1 MPINNKNGKWYWGKQ
16 GPFDTKQEAVNIQR
30 GAYAPG
36 YKSAVQKLVDFQK
49 TYTIPSDDGKEIT
62 IDEDLRLPAGEV
74 KILQADDD
82 QYNRGLLVKYT
93 DDKSYEVQ
101 YWYGDTTV
109 YPVEVLIDGE
119 SVKKDAKKV
128 TFKYHPELAKNDEAT
143 MWYGGLDKNNE
154 ETINKEDGGMA
165 GGGTVFTSTN
175 AGVFT
180 PTFGGRQANQ
190 YTKKKKRG
198 IERLGLYMDELSPQ
212 KKMQKAWGSGGVQAD
227 ELSRSGKMDT
237 LESDEEKNEP
247 DVQKVKGNKKNNA

>member
-1 MPINNKNGKWYWGKQ
+1 MPINKKNGKWYWGNQ
-16 GPFDTKQEAVNIQR
+16 GPFDTKQTAINVQR
-30 GAYAPG
+30 GAYASG

-49 TYTIPSDDGKEIT
+49 EYNIPSPDGKEIT

-82 QYNRGLLVKYT
+82 QYDRGLLVKYT
-93 DDKSYEVQ
+93 KDKSYEVE

-109 YPVEVLIDGE
+109 YPVEVLVDGE

-128 TFKYHPELAKNDEAT
+128 TFKYHPELDN
-143 MWYGGLDKNNE
+143 NNE
-154 ETINKEDGGMA
+154 KSINKEDGGMA

-180 PTFGGRQANQ
+180 PTYGSQAVQ
-190 YTKKKKRG
+190 RKKRKKKG
-198 IERLGLYMDELSPQ
+198 IERLGLYLDDMSPQ

-227 ELSRSGKMDT
+227 ALTRSGTMDT
-237 LESDEEKNEP
+237 LEADEEKNDP
-247 DVQKVKGNKKNNA
+247 DVQKLKGNKKNNA

>member
-1 MPINNKNGKWYWGKQ
+1 M
-16 GPFDTKQEAVNIQR
+16 
-30 GAYAPG
+30 
-36 YKSAVQKLVDFQK
+36 QKLVDFQK

-180 PTFGGRQANQ
+180 PTFGGSQANQ
-190 YTKKKKRG
+190 ETKKKKRG

-227 ELSRSGKMDT
+227 ELSRSRKMDT